1 MKQSS
6 RVLFFLFLNV
16 LISACTTLA
25 VLVAWD
31 QLRGPLPS
39 GLIQPITI
47 NLSRPV
53 APTPTDMP
61 AALPTAVAIPTQ
73 VFDTYTVTD
82 GDTFD
87 SIAQA
92 FGVSVDDLVAANGYS
107 QPQTLSPGEL
117 LRIPL
122 KPVVIDSVI
131 GAGDLDSERVVIL
144 NNLDGELNLGG
155 WQFEDNSGRVYTF
168 PQVTLFGKERAIE
181 VYTRS
186 GVDSADRLYWGMLAP
201 VWQTGMVVT
210 LRDPQGTIQATI
222 TVP

>member
-53 APTPTDMP
+53 APTPTGMP
-61 AALPTAVAIPTQ
+61 AALPTAAIPTQ

>member
-1 MKQSS
+1 MKQSK
-6 RVLFFLFLNV
+6 RLFFFLLLNV
-16 LISACTTLA
+16 FVSACTTLA

-47 NLSRPV
+47 NLSRPAAPEPTS
-53 APTPTDMP
+53 APTSP
-61 AALPTAVAIPTQ
+61 ATAVANPTQ
-73 VFDTYTVTD
+73 VFDTYTVED

-107 QPQTLSPGEL
+107 RPQTLSPGEL

-122 KPVVIDSVI
+122 KAAVIDSVI
-131 GAGDLDSERVVIL
+131 GAGDLDSERVIVL

-155 WQFEDNSGRVYTF
+155 WQLEDNRGRMFTF
-168 PQVTLFGKERAIE
+168 PQVTLFGKNRAIE

-186 GVDSADRLYWGMLAP
+186 GVDSADQLYWGLLAP
-201 VWQTGMVVT
+201 VWQPGMAVT
-210 LRDPQGTIQATI
+210 LRDAQGAIQATF

>member
-1 MKQSS
+1 MKQSK
-6 RVLFFLFLNV
+6 RLFFFLLLNV
-16 LISACTTLA
+16 FVSACTTLA

-47 NLSRPV
+47 NLSRPAAPGPTS
-53 APTPTDMP
+53 APTSP
-61 AALPTAVAIPTQ
+61 ATAVANPTQ
-73 VFDTYTVTD
+73 VFDTYTVKD

-107 QPQTLSPGEL
+107 RPQTLSPGEL

-122 KPVVIDSVI
+122 KAAVIDSVI
-131 GAGDLDSERVVIL
+131 GAGDLDSERVIVL

-155 WQFEDNSGRVYTF
+155 WQLEDNSGRTFTF
-168 PQVTLFGKERAIE
+168 PQVTLFGKDRAIE

-186 GVDSADRLYWGMLAP
+186 GVDSADQLYWGLLAP
-201 VWQTGMVVT
+201 VWQPGMAVT
-210 LRDPQGTIQATI
+210 LRDAQGAIQATF